1 MTTILMGQIVAGLEK
16 PTSFQGAL
24 LYFGTVS
31 GLLHIT

>member
-1 MTTILMGQIVAGLEK
+1 MTTILKGQIVAGLEK